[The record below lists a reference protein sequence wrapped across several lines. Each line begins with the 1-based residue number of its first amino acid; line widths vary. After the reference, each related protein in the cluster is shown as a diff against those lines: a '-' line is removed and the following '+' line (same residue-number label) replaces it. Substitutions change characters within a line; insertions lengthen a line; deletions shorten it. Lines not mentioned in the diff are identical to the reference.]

1 MDGSMDKA
9 TTEAAGAPQRS
20 QEAGGGVPAG
30 GPWKRLSARRKL
42 EAVKRLQRGEPL
54 ELVSRE
60 LTVTAA
66 RLSEWRERVEQAA
79 ETVLKERERDER
91 DDEIARL
98 KSKVGEMTMANE
110 LLQDKIAR
118 LETGSPLARRRSRR

>member
-9 TTEAAGAPQRS
+9 AREPAGAPQRS
-20 QEAGGGVPAG
+20 REAGGGGSAG

-54 ELVSRE
+54 ERVSRE
-60 LTVTAA
+60 LNVTAA
-66 RLSEWRERVEQAA
+66 RLSEWRDRVERAA

-110 LLQDKIAR
+110 LLQEKIDR
-118 LETGSPLARRRSRR
+118 LEAGGPLARRRSRR